1 MKQARSF
8 WLVWQSYLTATGASW
23 GYRMP
28 NDPTIV
34 ESLGAATRR
43 SARTRRA
50 KTMSSRT
57 SLVSPTAAL
66 SSARLQVLLTTP
78 PTMTMRSTTL
88 AAAVTPTFT
97 PSALFSTSA
106 SCMHHDGGDK
116 DKEYMQDLRVEPA
129 EFRPSAVLTTGQ
141 CFHWKSL
148 ANDQPQPGTSNH
160 DQVGGGPAVVSAWG
174 THNATDWI
182 GTLRVPLSGETI
194 VVRLR
199 EAKSTVLFQTISA
212 PPSVNVQRFLE
223 RYFQLHVSVRDL
235 YVEWSTQ
242 CDRLQRIAT
251 CIPGLRLIDQDPW
264 ECLVSFLCS
273 SNNNI
278 PRITKILQSIRQEYG
293 DQCCTYQ
300 GEPIY
305 TFPSL
310 AELHKRATEADLRQ
324 KCGMGYRAK
333 YLMGTMSILISLGG
347 ESYLQ
352 DLRNIDDPDVVQERL
367 MVFPGIGRKVA
378 DCIALFSLQSVNAI
392 PVDVHVWKIARRDYG
407 AAEMTTKTLTPTA
420 YAAVAQL
427 FRARFPRHSGW
438 AHSLLFIAELPSFRP
453 VLPPDMID
461 EMDQVRKFFPRA
473 IVAIA
478 HFVVTVLQVSKGR
491 IGTQEKEECF
501 IKFQRLCG
509 IYFYMWL
516 SGSPCCETIFQHP
529 KKHVVFSAPQETCI
543 PRLCRWRRPTR
554 KTHLPRPSRRLRWR
568 SLEPICSWWRW
579 IESEG

>member
-1 MKQARSF
+1 
-8 WLVWQSYLTATGASW
+8 
-23 GYRMP
+23 
-28 NDPTIV
+28 
-34 ESLGAATRR
+34 
-43 SARTRRA
+43 
-50 KTMSSRT
+50 MSSRT
-57 SLVSPTAAL
+57 LLSPMAAR
-66 SSARLQVLLTTP
+66 SSPRRLQVLLTTP
-78 PTMTMRSTTL
+78 PAMTKMRSTTL
-88 AAAVTPTFT
+88 AAVVTPTFT
-97 PSALFSTSA
+97 PSALFSTTTSIQ
-106 SCMHHDGGDK
+106 HHGGDK
-116 DKEYMQDLRVEPA
+116 EKEYMKDLNVEPA

-148 ANDQPQPGTSNH
+148 ANDQSETSNN
-160 DQVGGGPAVVSAWG
+160 DQGGVGGPAVMSAWG

-182 GTLRVPLSGETI
+182 GTLRVPVSGQTI

-199 EAKSTVLFQTISA
+199 ETESTVLFQTISA
-212 PPSVNVQRFLE
+212 PPSVDVQQFLE

-235 YVEWSTQ
+235 YAEWSTQ
-242 CDRLQRIAT
+242 CVRLQRIAT

-293 DQCCTYQ
+293 DMCCTYQ

-305 TFPSL
+305 SFPSL
-310 AELHKRATEADLRQ
+310 TELHQRATEADLRQ

-333 YLMGTMSILISLGG
+333 YLMGTMNILMSLGG

-352 DLRNIDDPDVVQERL
+352 DLRNIADPDVVQERL
-367 MVFPGIGRKVA
+367 MAFPGVGRKVA

-420 YAAVAQL
+420 YAAVAHL

-461 EMDQVRKFFPRA
+461 EMDQVRMDFSPVRSSPSLTLSF
-473 IVAIA
+473 
-478 HFVVTVLQVSKGR
+478 
-491 IGTQEKEECF
+491 
-501 IKFQRLCG
+501 RLASFERQNRNARERG
-509 IYFYMWL
+509 MFHNVQASLWQLLLWL